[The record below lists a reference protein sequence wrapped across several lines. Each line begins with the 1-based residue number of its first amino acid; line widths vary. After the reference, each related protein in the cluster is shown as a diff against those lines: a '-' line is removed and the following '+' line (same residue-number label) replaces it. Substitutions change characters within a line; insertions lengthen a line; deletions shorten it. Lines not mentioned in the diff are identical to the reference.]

1 MLPVLFLCL
10 LQVLLILSVIFY
22 YPTVT
27 LEVFITHPSVS
38 NGTLS
43 SQVEHASIFRTS
55 MPFPFMALSCLAA
68 LFSSTTASLVQKGVL
83 TQDNHYH
90 YELMLE
96 LAPWDLL
103 FWLFCIFLHAIA
115 ISILMSPADLYA
127 VLLSILLCIYFLG
140 RLCAPTCQVNVTQ
153 GNINLLGFC
162 SGLLIA
168 AYNIPDDHAGRP
180 ATLVIMLFLDYML
193 GVGHAW
199 DMPPTMD
206 TVANCRLFYVCCS
219 CLCLCALY
227 AAWHD
232 HLLLGL
238 D

>member
-10 LQVLLILSVIFY
+10 LQVLLILSVIVY
-22 YPTVT
+22 YPAVT
-27 LEVFITHPSVS
+27 LELFVAHPSLI

-43 SQVEHASIFRTS
+43 QHMEHVSIFRAA

-68 LFSSTTASLVQKGVL
+68 LFSSTTASLAQKGVL
-83 TQDNHYH
+83 TQDNQYH
-90 YELMLE
+90 FDLMLE
-96 LAPWDLL
+96 LTPWDIL
-103 FWLFCIFLHAIA
+103 FWLFCVSLHAIA

-127 VLLSILLCIYFLG
+127 VLLSILVCTYFLG
-140 RLCAPTCQVNVTQ
+140 RLCAPCSQVNMTQ
-153 GNINLLGFC
+153 GNVNLLGFC

-180 ATLVIMLFLDYML
+180 ATLVLILFLDYML

-206 TVANCRLFYVCCS
+206 TVANCRLFYVCSS

-227 AAWHD
+227 GAWHD
-232 HLLLGL
+232 HLLLEV